1 MSWRLVAVIVLALV
15 MGLVFGGLRVSAAA
29 DSAAGFGRVAQLA
42 SLGQQTTGLV
52 QALEDER
59 DETTGVIS
67 GGSPAVLEPWY
78 NTTDAAA
85 ARVRALA
92 AGVGGSFPANIQ
104 ASVAKVSSAIT
115 PLGLKSLRSTAKASQ
130 DALAV
135 IADYAGPIGDMITL
149 NDQIA
154 QGTSDPGLVNDVR
167 TLNALALAKDQAA
180 QQRAL
185 LFHAFTQ
192 QFFGD
197 GEQSGADHGAV

>member
-1 MSWRLVAVIVLALV
+1 MGTHGVASGKPRSGTTDKRADKSTASRPPSSRALTLRNWPVSWRLIAVIVLALV

-115 PLGLKSLRSTAKASQ
+115 P
-130 DALAV
+130 
-135 IADYAGPIGDMITL
+135 
-149 NDQIA
+149 
-154 QGTSDPGLVNDVR
+154 PG
-167 TLNALALAKDQAA
+167 
-180 QQRAL
+180 
-185 LFHAFTQ
+185 
-192 QFFGD
+192 
-197 GEQSGADHGAV
+197 